1 MHVASGTVL
10 PVSAQAIVRA
20 LQSISGLNYE
30 ITSANANLDTGNYAL
45 NLPAAAPLTGTYTGS
60 LPVALSPA
68 ASAAGQYTAEADNVS
83 GATQSSAVNVS
94 TADQANVNF
103 SF

>member
-1 MHVASGTVL
+1 V
-10 PVSAQAIVRA
+10 AIVRA

-30 ITSANANLDTGNYAL
+30 ITTANANLDTGNYAL
-45 NLPAAAPLTGTYTGS
+45 NLPAAAPVTGTYTGN
-60 LPVALSPA
+60 LPVALSA
-68 ASAAGQYTAEADNVS
+68 GSAAGQYTAEADSVS
-83 GATQSSAVNVS
+83 GATQSSAFNVS

>member
-30 ITSANANLDTGNYAL
+30 ITSANANLDSGAYAL
-45 NLPAAAPLTGTYTGS
+45 NLPAAAPVIGTYSGS
-60 LPVALSPA
+60 LPVALAPV
-68 ASAAGQYTAEADNVS
+68 ASVAGQYTAEADSVS
-83 GATQSSAVNVS
+83 GATKSSAVNVS
-94 TADQANVNF
+94 TTDQANVNS

>member
-20 LQSISGLNYE
+20 LQSISGINYE
-30 ITSANANLDTGNYAL
+30 VTSANANSDTGVYAL
-45 NLPAAAPLTGTYTGS
+45 SMPAAAPLVGTYSGS
-60 LPVALSPA
+60 LPIALTPV
-68 ASAAGQYTAEADNVS
+68 ASAAGQYTAEADSVS
-83 GATQSSAVNVS
+83 GATHSAAVNVS
-94 TADQANVNF
+94 TSDQTGVNF